1 MYVTKN
7 KCILGLNL
15 LANMRIQDHVLAD
28 FLIHELKVLLCY
40 QKKKKKKLK
49 VLFKFQLYP
58 ITCQH
63 LYSSYFE

>member
-15 LANMRIQDHVLAD
+15 LANMRVQDHVLAD

-40 QKKKKKKLK
+40 KKKKEKN
-49 VLFKFQLYP
+49 
-58 ITCQH
+58 
-63 LYSSYFE
+63 